1 MKALITGTSGCD
13 KDRYL
18 EEVSDLAFKQGR
30 QLNILHVGDVM
41 SQVSAEVGYEI
52 TKETVLDIEDSRQMS
67 LRMSA
72 YERIASVI
80 ERQPEI
86 DHMINTHSSFL
97 WRGRLITALTSQVVD
112 RLSPDTFVTIVD
124 NAHTVRKRLH
134 ADPQWSREGLS
145 LKDILMW
152 REQEIAYTKNE
163 ATRLK
168 KPHYVIARKHPASTL
183 LDLVL
188 KRDVKKIYLSYPMT
202 YMSVQGFAEVK
213 KIAEELRKHF
223 VVFDPSTITE
233 SLLEGDLRRAVLE
246 AEREGKPTPE
256 KVLIQDE
263 DESQEI
269 PAQEI
274 EDALTNIRGQ
284 IVTRDYSLIDQSDMV
299 VILMTRNVMSVGV
312 ICEMV
317 YGDTHGK
324 AVYVVSP
331 LFHRKPSPF
340 MSYHADEVFETTDEL
355 LGHLESKHVRN

>member
-1 MKALITGTSGCD
+1 MKALITGTSGCG

-18 EEVSDLAFKQGR
+18 EEVADLASRRGR
-30 QLNILHVGDVM
+30 KLDILHVGDIM
-41 SQVSAEVGYEI
+41 GDVSREVGYEI
-52 TKETVLDIEDSRQMS
+52 SKETVLDLEDSRQMS

-72 YERIASVI
+72 YERIVSAM
-80 ERQPEI
+80 EKQPEI
-86 DHMINTHSSFL
+86 DYMVNTHFSFL
-97 WRGRLITALTSQVVD
+97 WRGRLITALTSQVID
-112 RLSPDTFVTIVD
+112 RLSPDIFVTIID
-124 NAHTVRKRLH
+124 NAQTVRKRLY

-145 LKDILMW
+145 LKDILIW
-152 REQEIAYTKNE
+152 REQEIAYTRNE

-183 LDLVL
+183 LALVS
-188 KRDVKKIYLSYPMT
+188 KQDIKKIYLSYPMT
-202 YMSVQGFAEVK
+202 YMGAQGFAEVK
-213 KIAEELRKHF
+213 KVANELRRDF

-233 SLLEGDLRRAVLE
+233 SSLEGDLGRAVSE
-246 AEREGKPTPE
+246 AERKKKPLPESVSIADEEG
-256 KVLIQDE
+256 
-263 DESQEI
+263 SQEI

-340 MSYHADEVFETTDEL
+340 MSYHADETFETTDQMLRYLRERH
-355 LGHLESKHVRN
+355 GQS

>member
-1 MKALITGTSGCD
+1 MRVLITGTSGCD

-18 EEVSDLAFKQGR
+18 EDVAALASQQGM
-30 QLNILHVGDVM
+30 QLDVLHVGDIM
-41 SQVSAEVGYEI
+41 GEVSGEMGYKI
-52 TKETVLDIEDSRQMS
+52 SKETVLDLEDSRQMS
-67 LRMSA
+67 LRMSV
-72 YERIASVI
+72 YERIASTM
-80 ERQPEI
+80 EKQPAI
-86 DHMINTHSSFL
+86 DYMVNTHFSFL

-112 RLSPDTFVTIVD
+112 RLSPDIFVTIVD
-124 NAHTVRKRLH
+124 NAQTVRKRLY
-134 ADPQWSREGLS
+134 ADPQWSREGLT
-145 LKDILMW
+145 LKDILIW
-152 REQEIAYTKNE
+152 REQEIAYTRNE

-168 KPHYVIARKHPASTL
+168 KPHYVVARRHPASTL

-188 KRDVKKIYLSYPMT
+188 EQDVKKIYLSYPMT
-202 YMSVQGFAEVK
+202 YMGVQGFAEVK
-213 KIAEELRKHF
+213 KLAEELRRHF

-233 SLLEGDLRRAVLE
+233 SSLEADLRRAVLE
-246 AEREGKPTPE
+246 AEREKRPPPE
-256 KVLIQDE
+256 NILIADE
-263 DESQEI
+263 EGSLEI

-299 VILMTRNVMSVGV
+299 VILMARDVMSVGV

-331 LFHRKPSPF
+331 KFQRKPSPF

-355 LGHLESKHVRN
+355 LHHLMRRHAGD